1 MSKIAKKAVY
11 PVVDF
16 LKLRLPPI
24 FLQKVLAYILDI
36 TLDQKIYSG
45 PSPKLVIF
53 GSFKPKMSKIAKTV
67 VYPVVDFLKMCLPPI
82 FSLEILVYI

>member
-1 MSKIAKKAVY
+1 MSKIAKTAVY

-24 FLQKVLAYILDI
+24 FSQKVLAYILDI
-36 TLDQKIYSG
+36 TLDEKIFSG

-53 GSFKPKMSKIAKTV
+53 GSFKPKMSKIA
-67 VYPVVDFLKMCLPPI
+67 
-82 FSLEILVYI
+82 